1 MKMVVQEVNRK
12 KYVDLC
18 KERKNWQVVCQW
30 DKMVFTDESQVEIGN
45 NNWVYI
51 WRKADEADRPDCVL
65 PPKRPWV
72 FWVGAHNQVCVMIW
86 EACFCGYGTMC
97 LVDSNINAL
106 DNNLWL

>member
-1 MKMVVQEVNRK
+1 M
-12 KYVDLC
+12 DLC
-18 KERKNWQVVCQW
+18 EERKNWQVVCQW

-51 WRKADEADRPDCVL
+51 WRKADEADRPDCV
-65 PPKRPWV
+65 
-72 FWVGAHNQVCVMIW
+72 MIW

-106 DNNLWL
+106 DNNLWPVII